1 MKRSDLIKEEL
12 KVAKENARK
21 IVASGTS
28 TIEEINAATL
38 NIDTLEAK
46 LKLALKEEEEIKE
59 NLNGS
64 ILENKGISANGID
77 SQAYENAFISFLKGN
92 VSIDEKITIQAALSS
107 TTDADGGLL
116 IPKDQETQVIELA
129 RDYSSLRD
137 LVNVEP
143 VSTLT
148 GTRVI
153 EVEGEYTPFAEV
165 TEGSK
170 LSDIENGQFKAI
182 AYSCKTYGGILPIP
196 NNLLKDNKGNLLQHV
211 NKWFAKKKVATE
223 NKVIVD
229 VINTFN
235 KTAMTGIDDIK
246 TAINV
251 TLDPAISVN
260 ATVVTNQTGF
270 NELDKMKDTDG
281 NYLLQPDPTKPTQ
294 KLLKGREVK
303 VYPDKVLANDTTK
316 APILIGNFKKA
327 ITLFDRELLAI
338 KSTDIGAGA
347 FETNTTKVRG
357 SLRMDAQKFDEK
369 AIVFLQL
376 DTAPLSEVGLNTEES
391 LEEIKEEEIKE
402 NEKEIVSQE
411 KKDSKKQ

>member
-12 KVAKENARK
+12 RAAKENARK

-46 LKLALKEEEEIKE
+46 LKLALKDEEEIKE

-77 SQAYENAFISFLKGN
+77 SQAYENAFVSFLKGN

-116 IPKDQETQVIELA
+116 IPKNQETQVIELA

-260 ATVVTNQTGF
+260 AIVVTNQTGF

-316 APILIGNFKKA
+316 APIIIGNFKKA

-357 SLRMDAQKFDEK
+357 SLRMNAQKFDEK

-376 DTAPLSEVGLNTEES
+376 DTSSLEMFKIKEAEYVVENTEETQPLSETL
-391 LEEIKEEEIKE
+391 I
-402 NEKEIVSQE
+402 QE
-411 KKDSKKQ
+411 KTNKKQ

>member
-12 KVAKENARK
+12 RAAKENARK

-46 LKLALKEEEEIKE
+46 LKLALKDEEEIKE

-64 ILENKGISANGID
+64 ILENKGISVNGID
-77 SQAYENAFISFLKGN
+77 SQAYENAFVSFLKGN

-107 TTDADGGLL
+107 ATDADGGLL

-235 KTAMTGIDDIK
+235 KKAMTGIDDIK

-260 ATVVTNQTGF
+260 AIVVTNQTGF

-316 APILIGNFKKA
+316 APIIIGNFKKA

-357 SLRMDAQKFDEK
+357 SLRMNAQKFDEK

-376 DTAPLSEVGLNTEES
+376 DTSSLEMFKIKEAEYVVENTEETQPLSETL
-391 LEEIKEEEIKE
+391 I
-402 NEKEIVSQE
+402 QE
-411 KKDSKKQ
+411 KTNKKQ

>member
-12 KVAKENARK
+12 RADKENARK

-46 LKLALKEEEEIKE
+46 LKLALKDEEEIKE

-77 SQAYENAFISFLKGN
+77 SQAYENAFVSFLKGN

-260 ATVVTNQTGF
+260 AIVVTNQTGF

-316 APILIGNFKKA
+316 APIIIGNFKKA

-357 SLRMDAQKFDEK
+357 SLRMNAQKFDEK

-376 DTAPLSEVGLNTEES
+376 DTPSLEMFKIKEAEYVVENTEETQPLSETL
-391 LEEIKEEEIKE
+391 I
-402 NEKEIVSQE
+402 QE
-411 KKDSKKQ
+411 KTNKKQ